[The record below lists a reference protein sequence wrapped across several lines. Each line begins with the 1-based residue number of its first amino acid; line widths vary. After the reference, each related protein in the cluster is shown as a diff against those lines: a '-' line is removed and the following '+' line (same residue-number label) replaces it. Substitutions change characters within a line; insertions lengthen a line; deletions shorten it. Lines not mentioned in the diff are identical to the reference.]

1 VPNVSEGRDPVVL
14 EAIGSAFDSAGARLL
29 DIHSDPDHH
38 RGVLTLAGSPGH
50 LAPAL
55 LAGSAVAIE
64 RIEVGTTSREP
75 TTSSQEPPPGL
86 HPHVGAID
94 VIPIVY
100 LREADRGAACAE
112 ALVTADIVAE
122 RLDLPV
128 FLYGVLAG
136 GRTRA
141 EIRRGGYAGLAE
153 RMSSGQAEPDF
164 GPRRMHPTA
173 GAALVAARPP
183 LVAFNLELAP
193 PATGKTARRIAA
205 AIREGGTE
213 GLEGVRAI
221 GLELPSREGLAE
233 VSVNVEDPAATPL
246 ARVVAAVRR
255 HASVQAGELVGLAPR
270 AALEGFPEDVPLPG
284 FDPQR
289 HLTENALGL

>member
-1 VPNVSEGRDPVVL
+1 M
-14 EAIGSAFDSAGARLL
+14 
-29 DIHSDPDHH
+29 
-38 RGVLTLAGSPGH
+38 T
-50 LAPAL
+50 
-55 LAGSAVAIE
+55 
-64 RIEVGTTSREP
+64 
-75 TTSSQEPPPGL
+75 
-86 HPHVGAID
+86 
-94 VIPIVY
+94 
-100 LREADRGAACAE
+100 
-112 ALVTADIVAE
+112 
-122 RLDLPV
+122 
-128 FLYGVLAG
+128 
-136 GRTRA
+136 
-141 EIRRGGYAGLAE
+141 
-153 RMSSGQAEPDF
+153 SGQAEPDF